1 LTCKIPKKYTWEEPL
16 ELNAHHLEQILH
28 KKINAEAKVHIFAFG
43 SVVFLNFGHQYIE
56 EFITYLKTVEPSIE
70 LKNYQTYAD
79 DYELQVRPD
88 SELELSD
95 KYVTVPSEE
104 LFYAELVSTVLAKSV
119 ALEKTEA
126 QMETI
131 LDKLETMIERLEKG
145 NLRISHKQL
154 AKITSQ
160 ILRLNYN
167 TINYIMIL
175 DKPDITWINSE
186 AESFYDQM
194 AHFFELADR
203 YEIMQ
208 NKLNIIN
215 SVKEGFSTISN
226 SMRGLILEWIIIILI
241 LLEVI
246 IMFIDLFK

>member
-1 LTCKIPKKYTWEEPL
+1 
-16 ELNAHHLEQILH
+16 
-28 KKINAEAKVHIFAFG
+28 
-43 SVVFLNFGHQYIE
+43 
-56 EFITYLKTVEPSIE
+56 
-70 LKNYQTYAD
+70 
-79 DYELQVRPD
+79 
-88 SELELSD
+88 
-95 KYVTVPSEE
+95 
-104 LFYAELVSTVLAKSV
+104 
-119 ALEKTEA
+119 
-126 QMETI
+126 
-131 LDKLETMIERLEKG
+131 
-145 NLRISHKQL
+145 
-154 AKITSQ
+154 
-160 ILRLNYN
+160 
-167 TINYIMIL
+167 MIL